1 MKDKHSKQIEQ
12 THMTSVLTGYISKYS
27 IYGSII
33 ATSQLHLS
41 ISSVARGGNVVLV
54 YRTICLIGGQLNVL

>member
-1 MKDKHSKQIEQ
+1 MCSH
-12 THMTSVLTGYISKYS
+12 GYLN
-27 IYGSII
+27 
-33 ATSQLHLS
+33 TPSQLHLS